1 MMKQLIVSLLL
12 LVTLVFA
19 ASGEPQRPNVVIIFA
34 DDMGY
39 TDVGCF
45 GAKGWET
52 PYMDQL
58 AAEGMALTNFH
69 VAQAVCSAS
78 RAALLSGAYSQ
89 RTGVLGALFPH
100 SKGGLPESIVTLPE
114 ILRGEGYATSMVGK
128 WHLGC
133 LPNYFPTRHGFDEWY
148 GLPYSND
155 MWPVGPDGKPRA
167 NSKHPPLPLYDGD
180 EQVAI
185 IADLSDQDTLTTR
198 FTERAVDFLRRQ
210 SSEQPFF
217 LYLAHP
223 MPHVPLGVSEK
234 FRGKS
239 EQGLYGDMMM
249 EFDWS
254 VGQVMQALD
263 EIGVADNTLVI
274 FTSDNGPWLNYGNH
288 GGTCDGLREGKGTA
302 FEGGQRVPAIVRWP
316 AVIPAGLKSDSFAA
330 TIDLYPT
337 IAGYA
342 GAQLPEGQIDG
353 VDLAAV
359 LSGDLEARPRKEFW
373 YYYGRTLCAV
383 SDGEWK
389 LVLPHKHR
397 SYQVHQPG
405 NDGRPGRQA
414 QVMATLGLYNLSN
427 DPGEQNDL
435 QQQYPEVVQRLQQMA
450 SRARADLGDNPQK
463 KAKK

>member
-1 MMKQLIVSLLL
+1 MKRLTLLL
-12 LVTLVFA
+12 FLMA
-19 ASGEPQRPNVVIIFA
+19 AQVLSVSAESLRPNVVILFA
-34 DDMGY
+34 ADMGY

-45 GAKGWET
+45 GAEGWKT

-89 RTGVLGALFPH
+89 RTGILGALFPH
-100 SKGGLPESIVTLPE
+100 SRHGMPEAIVTLPE
-114 ILRGEGYATSMVGK
+114 MLKAEGYATSMVGK

-133 LPNYFPTRHGFDEWY
+133 LPQFFPTRHGFDEWY

-155 MWPVGPDGKPRA
+155 MWPVGHDGKPRA

-180 EQVAI
+180 AQVAI
-185 IADLSDQDTLTTR
+185 IEDLSDQDTLTTR
-198 FTERAVDFLRRQ
+198 YTARAVDFLRRQ

-217 LYLAHP
+217 LYLAHS
-223 MPHVPLGVSEK
+223 MPHIPLGVSDK

-254 VGQVMQALD
+254 VGQVMQTLD
-263 EIGVADNTLVI
+263 EIGVAENTLII
-274 FTSDNGPWLNYGNH
+274 FTSDNGPWLNFGNH
-288 GGTCDGLREGKGTA
+288 GGTCHGLRQGKGTA
-302 FEGGQRVPAIVRWP
+302 FEGGQRVPAIMRWP
-316 AVIPAGLKSDSFAA
+316 AVIPAGVRSDSFAA

-342 GAQLPEGQIDG
+342 GGELPEGQIDG
-353 VDLAAV
+353 VDIASVLA
-359 LSGDLEARPRKEFW
+359 GDLEAQPRKEFW
-373 YYYGRTLCAV
+373 YYYGKALCGV
-383 SDGEWK
+383 SDGQWK

-397 SYQVHQPG
+397 SYEVHEPG
-405 NDGRPGRQA
+405 KDGMPGKQA
-414 QVMATLGLYNLSN
+414 QVMAKQGLYNLSN
-427 DPGEQNDL
+427 DPGEKNDL
-435 QQQYPEVVQRLQQMA
+435 SQQYPEIVQGLEQMA
-450 SRARADLGDNPQK
+450 ARARADLGDTKK